1 MAVSKN
7 EQLVVSAVMAKY
19 GGSFVKALGLAIRQA
34 DPDNAQRIKS
44 AFPELWDGYLDYA
57 CAISL
62 RVSGHISEKEE
73 RGAWLDA
80 ENAAS

>member
-1 MAVSKN
+1 MAVEKT
-7 EQLVVSAVMAKY
+7 EQLLVSRSMRKF
-19 GGSFVKALGLAIRQA
+19 GGSFTQALGVALVHA

-62 RVSGHISEKEE
+62 RISGHISESEL
-73 RGAWLDA
+73 AAQAPA
-80 ENAAS
+80 EAEACI